1 MRWTIYNS
9 YKVTGTEVKALEQE
23 YLKRLKNK
31 ASVSLEEGQK
41 ANDSSLLKKL
51 KPSSFLILLDE
62 TGELC
67 SSTEF
72 SKKLQMWQVSSK
84 EVVFAIGGPS
94 GWGTEAKE
102 RANQTLSLSKL
113 TFPNQL
119 VRLILLE
126 QLYRACCIT
135 SGHPYHK

>member
-9 YKVTGTEVKALEQE
+9 YKVTSTEIKTLEQE
-23 YLKRLKNK
+23 YLKRLTGK
-31 ASVSLEEGQK
+31 ATIRLEEGQK

-51 KPSSFLILLDE
+51 KPSSFLVLLDE

-72 SKKLQMWQVSSK
+72 SKSLEKWQASSK

-94 GWGTEAKE
+94 GWRAEAKE
-102 RANQTLSLSKL
+102 RANKTLSLSKL